1 MQGIPRVIQQSAHLP
16 LSMFYRP
23 CQPQKAAGIKL
34 TYSITSR
41 HVIPKLSTFF
51 GEFIEENSD
60 AHALGLMLLCPGL
73 EKQCE
78 VITVVAAK
86 NSNRIRIQS
95 DYVET
100 FAIILERVVER
111 TLQLDS
117 SAGLIKME
125 KKKPKKGVL
134 NRCVERLMAAPFIPA
149 QPILHRIDVHHE
161 TQQSIR
167 KQTVRKILKFF
178 KYSPLNPYP

>member
-1 MQGIPRVIQQSAHLP
+1 
-16 LSMFYRP
+16 MFYRV

-41 HVIPKLSTFF
+41 HVTPKLATFF
-51 GEFIEENSD
+51 GEFLEEQSD
-60 AHALGLMLLCPGL
+60 SHALGLQLLCPGL
-73 EKQCE
+73 EKQSE
-78 VITVVAAK
+78 IITVVAAK
-86 NSNRIRIQS
+86 NSNRLRIQS

-100 FAIILERVVER
+100 FAMILERIVER

-117 SAGLIKME
+117 SAGLIKMD
-125 KKKPKKGVL
+125 KKKPKRGVL
-134 NRCVERLMAAPFIPA
+134 NRCVERLMAAPFLPA

-167 KQTVRKILKFF
+167 KQTVNSDFII
-178 KYSPLNPYP
+178 